1 MERKMESAK
10 TLDTS
15 TRILNAA
22 ELLFVEHGFDGTSMR
37 QITAAAQVNIAAV
50 NYYFG
55 SKDGLY
61 QAVFERRAEPFAR
74 ISLAKLAELE
84 AADAVQAP
92 EAIAKTFIAAAL
104 EMGTNP
110 EHGGLVFVK
119 LLARSYIEPNPVLKE
134 KIPQRY
140 GDLTRRYQAAL
151 ERALPHLSASEVAW
165 RFHFMTS
172 AMFNAFAGNHVL
184 RLFMTQAMVNSRDPQ
199 LVADM
204 LLPFIAAGLSSPAAH
219 PA

>member
-1 MERKMESAK
+1 MESVK
-10 TLDTS
+10 SPDTA

-22 ELLFVEHGFDGTSMR
+22 EVLFIEHGFAGTSMR
-37 QITAAAQVNIAAV
+37 QITAAAAVNIAAV

-55 SKDGLY
+55 SKDGLF

-74 ISLAKLAELE
+74 LSLAKLTELE
-84 AADAVQAP
+84 AAQPAADAM
-92 EAIAKTFIAAAL
+92 AIAKSFIAAAL
-104 EMGTNP
+104 EMGRNP
-110 EHGGLVFVK
+110 EYGGLVFVR
-119 LLARSYIEPNPVLKE
+119 LLARSYVEPNSILKE

-140 GDLTRRYQAAL
+140 GELTRRYQAAL
-151 ERALPHLSASEVAW
+151 ERALPHLSAAEVAW

-184 RLFMTQAMVNSRDPQ
+184 RLFMAQPMVNSRDPQ

-204 LLPFIAAGLSSPAAH
+204 LLPFIAAGLASPAAVI
-219 PA
+219 A